1 MGNRTVLDGEVTA
14 VDGVL
19 TDQHPL
25 DFYALGLAGCID
37 RLTAPLRHR
46 GTAVRWDTPH
56 WGIEIPKDCASLL
69 YQSAREALS
78 NVYKHS
84 GASHLAVQLAAVDHG
99 IRLVVADDGTGFDSE
114 AATCGRHHGYGL
126 RLMSVAVHEA
136 GGTVDI
142 RSAPGQGTSVTV
154 TLPLD

>member
-1 MGNRTVLDGEVTA
+1 MGNELALDEVKA
-14 VDGVL
+14 VGGVL

-25 DFYALGLAGCID
+25 DFYTLGLAGCID
-37 RLTAPLRHR
+37 RLTAPLRQR

-56 WGIEIPKDCASLL
+56 WGIEIPADCASLL

-78 NVYKHS
+78 NAFKYSH
-84 GASHLAVQLAAVDHG
+84 ASHLNVQLAAVDHG
-99 IRLVVADDGTGFDSE
+99 IRLVVADDGTGFDCQL
-114 AATCGRHHGYGL
+114 ATCGRHHGYGL

-142 RSAPGQGTSVTV
+142 DSAPGQGTSVTV

>member
-1 MGNRTVLDGEVTA
+1 MGNRTALDGEVTA

-25 DFYALGLAGCID
+25 DFYTLGLAGCID
-37 RLTAPLRHR
+37 RLTGPLRHR
-46 GTAVRWDTPH
+46 GTSVRWDTPH

-78 NVYKHS
+78 NAYNHS
-84 GASHLAVQLAAVDHG
+84 GASHLTVQLAAVDHG
-99 IRLVVADDGTGFDSE
+99 IRLVVADDGTGFDSN
-114 AATCGRHHGYGL
+114 AAICGRHHGYGL
-126 RLMSVAVHEA
+126 RLMAVAVHEA